1 MHADSEV
8 PNARF
13 PGAEENS
20 ETFFFPFFPFF
31 SLLLLM
37 VLWMLLRIA
46 IDSVNVSGQVTSGKG
61 RV

>member
-20 ETFFFPFFPFF
+20 ETSFFLFF
-31 SLLLLM
+31 SFLFFTFTYGTM
-37 VLWMLLRIA
+37 DVLRIA
-46 IDSVNVSGQVTSGKG
+46 TDSRECVWPGNLRKGK
-61 RV
+61 V

>member
-20 ETFFFPFFPFF
+20 ETSFFLFFSFLFF

-37 VLWMLLRIA
+37 VLWMYYE
-46 IDSVNVSGQVTSGKG
+46 
-61 RV
+61 

>member
-20 ETFFFPFFPFF
+20 ETSFFLFF
-31 SLLLLM
+31 SFLFFTFTNGTM
-37 VLWMLLRIA
+37 GVLRIA
-46 IDSVNVSGQVTSGKG
+46 IDSRECV
-61 RV
+61 